1 MKISY
6 SQVEAYCNELH
17 NLAKKMD
24 NILSNVKSIG
34 QVAIKNQ
41 DWQGKAA
48 NYYSQKLNN
57 VIQNFDEVY
66 REIENSILYMAK
78 CSEGYQAV
86 DKQIIDEICNKLG
99 ITTPSLDTS
108 NIFN

>member
-6 SQVEAYCNELH
+6 SQIEEYCNELH

-24 NILSNVKSIG
+24 DILNNVKSIR
-34 QVAIKNQ
+34 QEVINNKA
-41 DWQGKAA
+41 WQGKAA
-48 NYYSQKLNN
+48 NFYFQKLNN

-78 CSEGYQAV
+78 CSDGYQAI
-86 DKQIIDEICNKLG
+86 DKDIMNEICNNLG